1 MKPVST
7 EYMRKSELVELC
19 FVRALKIKR
28 LEEKLQNISAVI
40 AHSTDE
46 TAVGDMQILKGKISN
61 SAEIKGK

>member
-28 LEEKLQNISAVI
+28 LEEKLHAVSAVI

-46 TAVGDMQILKGKISN
+46 TAVENMQKLKGIVYD
-61 SAEIKGK
+61 E